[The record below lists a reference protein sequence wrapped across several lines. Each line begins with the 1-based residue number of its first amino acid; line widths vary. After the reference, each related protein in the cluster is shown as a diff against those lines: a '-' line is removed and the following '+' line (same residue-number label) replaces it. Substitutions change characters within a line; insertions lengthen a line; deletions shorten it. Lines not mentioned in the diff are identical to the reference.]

1 MVESSK
7 KNETITKKII
17 CEIETINRFVAEMN
31 ESDFLA
37 DDKTQRAVT
46 MTLINIGELSKAYT
60 DDFLYSKKDIPWK
73 AIQATRNVA
82 AHNYEVVDMSIVW
95 DTVKVSLPILQ
106 KELESTED

>member
-7 KNETITKKII
+7 RNETITKKII
-17 CEIETINRFVAEMN
+17 REIETIDRFVVGMN
-31 ESDFLA
+31 ESDFLT

-60 DDFLYSKKDIPWK
+60 EDFLDSKKNIPWK

-82 AHNYEVVDMSIVW
+82 AHNYEIIDMSIIW
-95 DTVKVSLPILQ
+95 DTIKVSLPVLQ
-106 KELESTED
+106 YELKSVI

>member
-1 MVESSK
+1 MVESNRR
-7 KNETITKKII
+7 NEIITKKII
-17 CEIETINRFVAEMN
+17 REIETIYQFVADMT

-60 DDFLYSKKDIPWK
+60 DDFLYSKKNIPWK

-95 DTVKVSLPILQ
+95 DTVKVSLPVLQ
-106 KELESTED
+106 KELQSSG